1 MLRKSREEP
10 TLNPSNNGRI
20 FFVKEYV
27 MKTIT
32 KHRVEA
38 ITGDTPQE
46 AAALFNEAMDRLAEL
61 HPTFEREGCTF
72 WIHYKVIH
80 QEAET
85 LAEANELAGNTAHCM
100 ECPFIIRDLNRFG
113 NIDARKKWA
122 TCGKTGERTNIECR
136 ACDIYYE
143 NFGERSKEH

>member
-1 MLRKSREEP
+1 
-10 TLNPSNNGRI
+10 
-20 FFVKEYV
+20 

-38 ITGDTPQE
+38 ITGDSPQE

-80 QEAET
+80 EEAET
-85 LAEANELAGNTAHCM
+85 LSEAYELAGKEAHCL
-100 ECPFIIRDLNRFG
+100 ECPFIIRDVNRFG

-122 TCGKTGERTNIECR
+122 TCGKTGQRTNIECR

-143 NFGERSKEH
+143 AFGERRVEQ

>member
-1 MLRKSREEP
+1 
-10 TLNPSNNGRI
+10 
-20 FFVKEYV
+20 

-61 HPTFEREGCTF
+61 QPKYEREGCTF
-72 WIHYKVIH
+72 WIYYKIEH
-80 QEAET
+80 EEAET
-85 LAEANELAGNTAHCM
+85 IAEAYELAGKTAHCM
-100 ECPFIIRDLNRFG
+100 ECPFIVRDLNRFG

-122 TCGKTGERTNIECR
+122 TCGKTGKRTNIECC

-143 NFGERSKEH
+143 ALGERSEQK

>member
-1 MLRKSREEP
+1 
-10 TLNPSNNGRI
+10 
-20 FFVKEYV
+20 

-32 KHRVEA
+32 MHRIEA

-61 HPTFEREGCTF
+61 NPTFEREGCTF

-80 QEAET
+80 DEAET
-85 LAEANELAGNTAHCM
+85 LAEMNELAGNTAHCE
-100 ECPFIIRDLNRFG
+100 ECPFVIRELNRFG
-113 NIDARKKWA
+113 NIDARRKWA
-122 TCGKTGERTNIECR
+122 TCGKTGQRTNIESR

-143 NFGERSKEH
+143 SFGERRVKE

>member
-1 MLRKSREEP
+1 
-10 TLNPSNNGRI
+10 
-20 FFVKEYV
+20 

-38 ITGDTPQE
+38 ITGDSPQE

-72 WIHYKVIH
+72 WIHYIVIH
-80 QEAET
+80 EEAET
-85 LAEANELAGNTAHCM
+85 LSEVYELEGNTAHCL
-100 ECPFIIRDLNRFG
+100 ECPFIVRDLNRFG

-136 ACDIYYE
+136 ACDLYYE
-143 NFGERSKEH
+143 SFGERRGQQ

>member
-85 LAEANELAGNTAHCM
+85 IAEANELAGNTAHCM
-100 ECPFIIRDLNRFG
+100 ECPFIIRDLNRVG

>member
-1 MLRKSREEP
+1 
-10 TLNPSNNGRI
+10 
-20 FFVKEYV
+20 

-113 NIDARKKWA
+113 NVDARKKWA

-143 NFGERSKEH
+143 NFGERSKER

>member
-1 MLRKSREEP
+1 
-10 TLNPSNNGRI
+10 
-20 FFVKEYV
+20 

-61 HPTFEREGCTF
+61 NPTFEREGCTF

-80 QEAET
+80 DEAET
-85 LAEANELAGNTAHCM
+85 LAEMNELAGNKAHCE
-100 ECPFIIRDLNRFG
+100 ECPFIIRELNRFG
-113 NIDARKKWA
+113 NIDARRKWA
-122 TCGKTGERTNIECR
+122 TCGKTGQRTNIECR

-143 NFGERSKEH
+143 STGERRVKE

>member
-1 MLRKSREEP
+1 MLRKSRGEP

-85 LAEANELAGNTAHCM
+85 IAEANELAGNTAHCL

>member
-1 MLRKSREEP
+1 
-10 TLNPSNNGRI
+10 
-20 FFVKEYV
+20 

-85 LAEANELAGNTAHCM
+85 IAEANELAGNTAHCM

-113 NIDARKKWA
+113 NVDARKKWA

-143 NFGERSKEH
+143 NFEERSKEH